1 MAGPGGIWERNM
13 TISYKLEKFEGPL
26 DLLLHL
32 IEKNKVDIYDIPI
45 VEITKQYLDYVNQ
58 MEKEDLNIVSD
69 FLVMAATL
77 LDIKSRMLLP
87 APETEEGE
95 EEDPRAELVARL
107 LEYKKYKLMAQE
119 LADMEEEAGDVLLKM
134 PTVPKEVAKYEPPV
148 DLDKLLDGLTLAKLQ
163 RIFDSVMRRQKEKID
178 PIRSKFG
185 TIKREPISLETKI
198 MDVMHYAR
206 KHRKFSFRQMLERQR
221 DKLEVVVSFLAI
233 LELMKIGKIH
243 LTQEHTFDDM
253 WIETLEQEGEEG
265 ELELEDL
272 SGLEG

>member
-1 MAGPGGIWERNM
+1 MA
-13 TISYKLEKFEGPL
+13 ISYKLEKFEGPL

-45 VEITKQYLDYVNQ
+45 VEITQQYLDYVNQ
-58 MEKEDLNIVSD
+58 MDKEDLNIVSD

-77 LDIKSRMLLP
+77 LEIKARMLLP
-87 APETEEGE
+87 VEVSEEGE

-107 LEYKKYKLMAQE
+107 LEYKRYKLMA
-119 LADMEEEAGDVLLKM
+119 LAFQDMEDNAKGLFFKN
-134 PTVPKEVAKYEPPV
+134 PTIPKEVAKYEPPV

-163 RIFDSVMRRQKEKID
+163 KIFDSVMKRQQQKVD

-185 TIKREPISLETKI
+185 TIKKEPVSLEARI
-198 MDVMHYAR
+198 MDVMDYAR
-206 KHRKFSFRQMLERQR
+206 KHRNFSFRQMLERQN
-221 DKLEVVVSFLAI
+221 DKLEVVVTFLAI

-253 WIETLEQEGEEG
+253 LIETLEAEDEET
-265 ELELEDL
+265 ELELELDGIE
-272 SGLEG
+272 GLEG

>member
-1 MAGPGGIWERNM
+1 MDSSV
-13 TISYKLEKFEGPL
+13 ISVKLDAFDGPL

-32 IEKNKVDIYDIPI
+32 IEKNKIDIFDIPI
-45 VEITKQYLDYVNQ
+45 VQITEQYLEIIAQ
-58 MEKEDLNIVSD
+58 MDRKDMDVMSD

-77 LDIKSRMLLP
+77 LKIKSKMLLP
-87 APETEEGE
+87 VEVTEEGE
-95 EEDPRAELVARL
+95 PEDPRAELVERL
-107 LEYKKYKLMAQE
+107 LEYKTYKYASYE
-119 LADMEEEAGDVLLKM
+119 LKDKQMDAARLLFKESTIPAEIADIKEEVNVEELLSDV
-134 PTVPKEVAKYEPPV
+134 
-148 DLDKLLDGLTLAKLQ
+148 TLAKLQ
-163 RIFDSVMRRQKEKID
+163 TIFHSVMKKQVDKID
-178 PIRSKFG
+178 PIRSNFG

>member
-1 MAGPGGIWERNM
+1 MA
-13 TISYKLEKFEGPL
+13 ISYKLEKFEGPL

-87 APETEEGE
+87 VPETEEGE

-119 LADMEEEAGDVLLKM
+119 LADMEDAAGDVLFKV

-148 DLDKLLDGLTLAKLQ
+148 DLDQLLDGLTLAKLQ
-163 RIFDSVMRRQKEKID
+163 RIFDSIMRRQKEKVD

-185 TIKREPISLETKI
+185 TIRREPVSLEAKI

-265 ELELEDL
+265 ELELDDI